1 MNKNTNDY
9 FAQTLTQVLEETGT
23 NMGNALVLDHLA
35 KNGTVTIEEAEFFH
49 NLTTEVLTEAAEDF
63 IPETIEVLTEDEMAD
78 QMAQAAPVADGG
90 PEGEIFYD
98 KAGNAYMFSGGQM
111 IPVDGDDDGQID
123 PTDPTDPTMD
133 AQQAGG
139 DDMQQAPVMESE
151 LVQLENGNYLFEG
164 EEFTQEE
171 LDAEVTALEESEQT
185 PEEIQESEQTPV
197 ENIPEIIEESDN
209 IVAKIL
215 ANLR

>member
-1 MNKNTNDY
+1 
-9 FAQTLTQVLEETGT
+9 
-23 NMGNALVLDHLA
+23 
-35 KNGTVTIEEAEFFH
+35 
-49 NLTTEVLTEAAEDF
+49 
-63 IPETIEVLTEDEMAD
+63 
-78 QMAQAAPVADGG
+78 
-90 PEGEIFYD
+90 
-98 KAGNAYMFSGGQM
+98 
-111 IPVDGDDDGQID
+111 
-123 PTDPTDPTMD
+123 MD

-171 LDAEVTALEESEQT
+171 LDAEVTALEESEQA
-185 PEEIQESEQTPV
+185 PEAPVENTPV
-197 ENIPEIIEESDN
+197 ENTPEIIEESDN